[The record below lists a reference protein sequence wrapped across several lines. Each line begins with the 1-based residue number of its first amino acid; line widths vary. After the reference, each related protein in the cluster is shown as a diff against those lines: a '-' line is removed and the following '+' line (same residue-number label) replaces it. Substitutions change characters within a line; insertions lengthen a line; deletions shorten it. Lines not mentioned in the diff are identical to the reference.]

1 MKKLLMLAAIAVFQ
15 FSTAQITRDVG
26 EFSSLKVYDKITVTL
41 HHSGENKVE
50 SNNSDVE
57 IVNKNGDLKIRMI
70 PTKVMQ
76 GDQVQV
82 KIYYDQLCDI
92 QASQGSSISSDSDFD
107 CTAISLVS
115 NEGSRINL
123 MLNTQKLDAKLNSG
137 GMIEVSGIS
146 TEQDIIVNSGGK
158 FSGKDL
164 DSEKVKVASNAGGN
178 ASVNVS
184 ESVTATTRAGGV
196 IDVYGDPGERN
207 IKNIIGGKVNFK

>member
-1 MKKLLMLAAIAVFQ
+1 MLAAIAVFQ

-123 MLNTQKLDAKLNSG
+123 MINTQKLDAKLNSG

-178 ASVNVS
+178 AIVNAS

-196 IDVYGDPGERN
+196 IDVYGDPAERN
-207 IKNIIGGKVNFK
+207 IKNIIGGKINFK

>member
-1 MKKLLMLAAIAVFQ
+1 MKKLLMLAAVAVFQ
-15 FSTAQITRDVG
+15 ISIAQITRDVG

-50 SNNSDVE
+50 SNQSDVE

-76 GDQVQV
+76 GDQVKV
-82 KIYYDQLCDI
+82 DVYFDQLCDI
-92 QASQGSSISSDSDFD
+92 QASQGSTISSDSDFD
-107 CTAISLVS
+107 CSTISLVS
-115 NEGSRINL
+115 NEGSKINL
-123 MLNTQKLDAKLNSG
+123 MLNTQKLVAKLNSG

-164 DSEKVKVASNAGGN
+164 DSEKVKVASNAGGVAIVN
-178 ASVNVS
+178 AT
-184 ESVTATTRAGGV
+184 ESINATTRAGGV
-196 IDVYGDPGERN
+196 IDVYGDPGEREV
-207 IKNIIGGKVNFK
+207 KNIIGGKINFK